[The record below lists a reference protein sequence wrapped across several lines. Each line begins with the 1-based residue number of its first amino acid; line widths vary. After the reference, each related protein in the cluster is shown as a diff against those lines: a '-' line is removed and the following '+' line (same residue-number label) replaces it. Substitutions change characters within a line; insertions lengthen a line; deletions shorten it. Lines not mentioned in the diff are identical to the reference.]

1 MLQLSEKIFEYLL
14 KSPKSPARLIA
25 REIDENKS
33 IVNKYLYANEH
44 KLFLREGS
52 SPPLWSCVTDGS
64 PKIDSR
70 VY

>member
-14 KSPKSPARLIA
+14 KNPQSPARLIA
-25 REIDENKS
+25 REIEENKS
-33 IVNKYLYANEH
+33 IVNKCLYANEQ

-52 SPPLWSCVTDGS
+52 SPPLWSCVTDRS
-64 PKIDSR
+64 PGIDSR